1 MVAYSVL
8 IWTGYSFLVF
18 LVQLFWNLVPAW
30 RWSED
35 TWVNFFL
42 YYTLPLS
49 LLVGVVTTVWFTIGS
64 VRDLMRLFFVLKE
77 NYEKGVPSDDSDNGQ
92 ILTK

>member
-1 MVAYSVL
+1 M
-8 IWTGYSFLVF
+8 
-18 LVQLFWNLVPAW
+18 
-30 RWSED
+30 
-35 TWVNFFL
+35 
-42 YYTLPLS
+42 
-49 LLVGVVTTVWFTIGS
+49 TTVWFTIGS